1 MSVEVIGVA
10 AVVVLVATFVWLRK
24 Q

>member
-1 MSVEVIGVA
+1 MSVEMIGVA
-10 AVVVLVATFVWLRK
+10 AVVVLVVGFVWLRK